1 MQRENA
7 TEDLISDINI
17 KTINYIKKCKKQKP
31 SRNISATKR
40 YLKKNNLLAVP
51 FAKKHTKKSFLSFS
65 SLDQFEKIVPER
77 KNAKHPH
84 FTEEERVVEKMK
96 ELKTE
101 GKISKTLFEEMVPVK
116 GLHTQP
122 ARLYGLA
129 KVHKL
134 AKLKL
139 QTC

>member
-1 MQRENA
+1 MHDE
-7 TEDLISDINI
+7 
-17 KTINYIKKCKKQKP
+17 
-31 SRNISATKR
+31 KR
-40 YLKKNNLLAVP
+40 YEDKLSALLQQ
-51 FAKKHTKKSFLSFS
+51 
-65 SLDQFEKIVPER
+65 DQFEKIIHER
-77 KNAKHPH
+77 KTAKQVH

>member
-1 MQRENA
+1 M
-7 TEDLISDINI
+7 
-17 KTINYIKKCKKQKP
+17 
-31 SRNISATKR
+31 
-40 YLKKNNLLAVP
+40 
-51 FAKKHTKKSFLSFS
+51 
-65 SLDQFEKIVPER
+65 DQFEKIVPEK
-77 KNAKHPH
+77 KNSKHPH
-84 FTEEERVVEKMK
+84 CTEEERVVEKMK

-122 ARLYGLA
+122 ARFYGLA